1 MGKCVNYR
9 KEIKS
14 HGGKSASGISSL
26 ASSSLT
32 AELFMLLD
40 RSQFDKGN
48 LALKSRAI
56 IGILINTLTL
66 YYGAGC
72 V

>member
-14 HGGKSASGISSL
+14 HDGKSASGISSL

-32 AELFMLLD
+32 AELYF
-40 RSQFDKGN
+40 SCF
-48 LALKSRAI
+48 
-56 IGILINTLTL
+56 LTGL
-66 YYGAGC
+66 SLTKET
-72 V
+72 